1 MAELQPSEIELLER
15 LSSYPFSTDREFAVG
30 LSIILGHPETPA
42 SEEEINRND
51 DLTLQA
57 KCFYFSSTGADLCHH
72 ALFVSRKEKLTPPVD
87 FTTYKAWLESA
98 SKSKSA
104 DVSSPGSTVNISKSQ
119 EEPTYPSSFAHIVEL
134 ITTGQPIPGIQQIPD
149 TILTGHDTP
158 SEKPERR
165 KPWERGT
172 DNEVSNS

>member
-1 MAELQPSEIELLER
+1 MAQLQPSEIELFER

-30 LSIILGHPETPA
+30 LSIILGHPESPA

-57 KCFYFSSTGADLCHH
+57 KCFYFS
-72 ALFVSRKEKLTPPVD
+72 RKEKLMSPLE
-87 FTTYKAWLESA
+87 FSTYKAWLEST
-98 SKSKSA
+98 SKVKSA
-104 DVSSPGSTVNISKSQ
+104 DLSSPSPTVKVPNSK
-119 EEPTYPSSFAHIVEL
+119 EEPAYPSSFAHIVEL

-149 TILTGHDTP
+149 TVLTGHDTP

-165 KPWERGT
+165 KPWEKGT
-172 DNEVSNS
+172 ASQ